1 LSSET
6 LDLAKR
12 IASIAVE
19 GLAED
24 AVILNMTKV
33 ASFCDHFV
41 ICQGRS
47 TLHIG
52 AICDDVSQK
61 LKDEG
66 IAAVQREG
74 GRNSPWVVLDYGAIV
89 VHIFD
94 APTREFYALEELWAE
109 AERVPVEEA

>member
-1 LSSET
+1 M
-6 LDLAKR
+6 DLAKR

-24 AVILNMTKV
+24 AVILNMMKI

-52 AICDDVSQK
+52 AIYDDIIHK
-61 LKDEG
+61 LKHEG
-66 IAAVQREG
+66 IEAAHREG
-74 GRNSPWVVLDYGAIV
+74 GRNSPWVILDYGSVV

-109 AERVPVEEA
+109 AERVPVGEG